1 MCCVFLSCSAIKVLT
16 PLTRKFTGVAQLC
29 KILRYGFQRIYN
41 KLSSKMLYKKKR
53 KSRWIGLKGYFTPPK
68 KLVIF
73 YSPSCCS
80 KPRYFLQENK
90 TNLLRKLF
98 FQCIYQVCVRF
109 IIISFITDSPFSTL
123 SYYRNSSAIRFRNTT
138 GFINN

>member
-1 MCCVFLSCSAIKVLT
+1 MNWFKGIVH
-16 PLTRKFTGVAQLC
+16 Q
-29 KILRYGFQRIYN
+29 
-41 KLSSKMLYKKKR
+41 KKKT
-53 KSRWIGLKGYFTPPK
+53 FTHPQVVPN
-68 KLVIF
+68 LDI
-73 YSPSCCS
+73 
-80 KPRYFLQENK
+80 FLQENK

-138 GFINN
+138 GLINNALLKINELRMREGRNEWVGEWQSGNAWRNEGTMERGKVDIIMGQNKMVVLQ